1 MRWAWSAATCTRRCA
16 RWGYADVRQ
25 NLDASLP
32 PEPDDLGELTHDAI
46 AGSFRITQR
55 KHGHRYS
62 IDDVITAAIAAD
74 ARPGALRCLELG
86 SGIGSVL
93 LMLCYRLPQAQFVA
107 IEAQRNSFELLSR
120 NVAHN
125 RLGERVQALHGDL
138 RELVTP
144 ALGQFEL
151 ITGTPPYVP
160 PGRATPS
167 TDAQRAY
174 ARQELRGGVE
184 DYVFAAQRVVS
195 PDGLIVVC
203 ADARFPQRVEQAALQ
218 CNLTIVA
225 QCDVF
230 PRAERPALF
239 SVFSL
244 SPRERV
250 SQRVSNAF
258 VARTENGARTEQYLA
273 LREAFGMPRPSRETP
288 SP

>member
-1 MRWAWSAATCTRRCA
+1 MT
-16 RWGYADVRQ
+16 
-25 NLDASLP
+25 DAPTLP

-62 IDDVITAAIAAD
+62 IDDVLTAAIAAD
-74 ARPGALRCLELG
+74 ARPHARRCLELG

-93 LMLCYRLPQAQFVA
+93 LMLCYRLPAAQFVA
-107 IEAQRNSFELLSR
+107 VEAQRNSFSLLTR
-120 NVAHN
+120 NIAQN
-125 RLGERVQALHGDL
+125 GLGTRVRALHGDL

-144 ALGQFEL
+144 ALGEFEL

-160 PGRATPS
+160 VGRATPS

-184 DYVFAAQRVVS
+184 DYVLAAKRVVS

-203 ADARFPQRVEQAALQ
+203 ADARFPERVEQVALQ
-218 CNLTIVA
+218 CRLAILT

-230 PRAERPALF
+230 PRAGRAALF
-239 SVFSL
+239 SVFTL
-244 SPRERV
+244 SPGEFGADRAR
-250 SQRVSNAF
+250 SSF
-258 VARTENGARTEQYLA
+258 VARTESGARTEQYHA
-273 LREAFGMPRPSRETP
+273 LREAFGMPRPRAELP